1 MRSSYQTMNALATH
15 TKLEPRAR
23 IERLMSFN
31 RRLLGEPKVVEEL
44 NDWKL
49 TLDSKLVKVPGR
61 VIPRDQIIMANKVAL
76 TPRGQNW
83 DAEIRSNQMLV
94 TTELREWVIVITQ
107 KMKRD
112 CQVVIISFKIGEFS
126 T

>member
-15 TKLEPRAR
+15 TKLDPRAR

-31 RRLLGEPKVVEEL
+31 RRLLNEPNVVKEL

-49 TLDSKLVKVPGR
+49 ELDNKLVNLPGR
-61 VIPRDQIIMANKVAL
+61 VFPKEKIIMANGFSV

-83 DAEIRSNQMLV
+83 DTELRSNEMLV
-94 TTELREWVIVITQ
+94 TTDLREWVVVITQ

-112 CQVVIISFKIGEFS
+112 CQVDIFHF
-126 T
+126 